1 MVTETGLVN
10 RFPICFEQSWKV
22 MKELL
27 LMHGYDEGKTG
38 SPRMIIRL
46 AYSAGMIEDE
56 KGWIELLDKGNEV
69 AHSDNEGVAAS
80 IIGHTKNTYLALI
93 ETLQR

>member
-1 MVTETGLVN
+1 
-10 RFPICFEQSWKV
+10 

-69 AHSDNEGVAAS
+69 AHSDNEGWRLRLS
-80 IIGHTKNTYLALI
+80 DI
-93 ETLQR
+93 QRTPIWP